1 LGVLLTLAGV
11 SLSGFWGP
19 VRAWTAIA
27 AGPDVVS
34 VAVRVA
40 APVESGQET
49 VRLLQALELETVAA
63 EPAHES

>member
-1 LGVLLTLAGV
+1 V
-11 SLSGFWGP
+11 SGFWGP
-19 VRAWTAIA
+19 VRAWAGMA
-27 AGPDVVS
+27 AGQDVVA

-49 VRLLQALELETVAA
+49 VRLLQALEPEPVAV